1 MALERE
7 GIELEIAAAAE
18 TLFAGTQDWAKAA
31 EAGLFDVL
39 VAEADGGSGLT
50 MVEACAVAEAAGRH
64 NFPGPV
70 VETLARNGDTER
82 SRVLAAAMLV
92 GLAERMLSMT
102 VAYAQSRE
110 QFGRPIASFQAVQH
124 RLADMAVA
132 VESMR
137 SLAYLAQLGAAPA
150 AAAKAHASAAA
161 REVAESALQ
170 VHGGIGF
177 TAEHELSGYFLRT
190 LELRAAWGDEHALRR
205 ELGQRLLQLETVPT

>member
-7 GIELEIAAAAE
+7 GIELEVAAAAE
-18 TLFAGTQDWAKAA
+18 AVFAGTREWAKAA
-31 EAGLFDVL
+31 EAGIFDVL
-39 VAEADGGSGLT
+39 VPAADGGPGLT

-70 VETLARNGDTER
+70 VETLARDGETER
-82 SRVLAAAMLV
+82 CRLLAAAMLL
-92 GLAERMLSMT
+92 GLAGRMLSMS
-102 VAYAQSRE
+102 VAYARSRE

-137 SLAYLAQLGAAPA
+137 SLCYLAQLGAAPA

-190 LELRAAWGDEHALRR
+190 LELRSAWGDEHVLRR
-205 ELGQRLLQLETVPT
+205 ELGRRLLELEAVPT